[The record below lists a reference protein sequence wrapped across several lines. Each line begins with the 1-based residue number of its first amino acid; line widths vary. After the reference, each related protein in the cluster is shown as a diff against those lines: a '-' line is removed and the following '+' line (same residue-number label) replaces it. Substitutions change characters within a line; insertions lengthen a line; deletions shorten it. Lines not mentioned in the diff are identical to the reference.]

1 MNLPTYIGNTAVV
14 ALLGLLGLTVVALL
28 YHRVRR
34 QHGLPPGPS
43 PYLLFGNTYQILS
56 SEPWKAYANW
66 SRIYGE

>member
-1 MNLPTYIGNTAVV
+1 MNLPTYMGNIAVV
-14 ALLGLLGLTVVALL
+14 ALLALLGLTLVTVL
-28 YHRVRR
+28 YHRARC

-43 PYLLFGNTYQILS
+43 PYLLFGNTYQIPS